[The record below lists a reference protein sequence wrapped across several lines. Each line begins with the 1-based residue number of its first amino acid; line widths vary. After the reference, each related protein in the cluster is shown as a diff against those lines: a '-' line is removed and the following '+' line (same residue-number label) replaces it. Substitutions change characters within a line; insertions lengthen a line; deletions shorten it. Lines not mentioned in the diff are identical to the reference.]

1 LVRIVI
7 EGLKLVKYK
16 VIVDRQ
22 TCIAC
27 GVAPSLCPEV
37 FVLGED
43 TGRNRVTQKYATE
56 TTEDISAGVIPEEL
70 YECVK
75 QAADACPV
83 GAIKIEELKE

>member
-1 LVRIVI
+1 MA
-7 EGLKLVKYK
+7 KYK
-16 VIVDRQ
+16 VTVDRQ

-37 FVLGED
+37 FVLGQD
-43 TGRNRVTQKYATE
+43 TGRNMVTQKYSTA
-56 TTEDISAGVIPEEL
+56 TTEEVSTGIIPEEL

-83 GAIKIEELKE
+83 GAIKIEEIKE

>member
-1 LVRIVI
+1 VVA
-7 EGLKLVKYK
+7 KYK
-16 VIVDRQ
+16 VTVDRQ

-37 FVLGED
+37 FMLGQD
-43 TGRNRVTQKYATE
+43 TGKNMITQKYSVK
-56 TTEDISAGVIPEEL
+56 TTEDVSTGVIPEDL

-83 GAIKIEELKE
+83 GAIKIEETKK